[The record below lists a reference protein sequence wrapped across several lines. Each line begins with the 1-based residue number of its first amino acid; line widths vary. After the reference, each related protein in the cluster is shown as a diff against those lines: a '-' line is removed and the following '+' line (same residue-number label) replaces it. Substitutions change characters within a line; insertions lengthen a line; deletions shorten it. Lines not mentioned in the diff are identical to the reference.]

1 MSGPRRAPSTE
12 AEGGA
17 KRPRGT
23 ARERALRLLSV
34 RARSRRELET
44 RLKRAGFDPGE
55 IEEALEGLARAG
67 LIDAEQFARQVVEH
81 AAGVK
86 LAGRRVILGSLLSK
100 GVSKAT
106 AEEAM
111 AGLGETED
119 RRARDLAER
128 HAGRLQG
135 VDLQIAS
142 RRLFALLI
150 RRGFENDVARAA
162 VRAALGGD
170 QPLPG

>member
-1 MSGPRRAPSTE
+1 M
-12 AEGGA
+12 
-17 KRPRGT
+17 
-23 ARERALRLLSV
+23 
-34 RARSRRELET
+34 
-44 RLKRAGFDPGE
+44 KRAGFDPGE
-55 IEEALEGLARAG
+55 IEEALEGLTRAG
-67 LIDAEQFARQVVEH
+67 LIDDEQFARQVVEH

-150 RRGFENDVARAA
+150 RRGFENDVAKAA